1 MSEKHECKTCK
12 YEKLSICDDPCSYCR
27 YPAGRWEPA
36 EKTYTLADLEQAR
49 KQALDDAART
59 VLNWPLPTIQAPS
72 MWLID
77 KHGIAADIRS
87 LGPIGETREETERRV
102 RRETVEAIELRMNN
116 ETPDNGDEYS
126 WYQLG
131 LLQGLDEGRAIVK
144 SIITEGKH
152 DGLS

>member
-1 MSEKHECKTCK
+1 MSDKQYDIGDNQPDCTGPEK
-12 YEKLSICDDPCSYCR
+12 
-27 YPAGRWEPA
+27 A
-36 EKTYTLADLEQAR
+36 YTLADLEQAR

-102 RRETVEAIELRMNN
+102 RRETVEKMSVFIARA
-116 ETPDNGDEYS
+116 D
-126 WYQLG
+126 
-131 LLQGLDEGRAIVK
+131 LLQFEDEIDAIA
-144 SIITEGKH
+144 EGK
-152 DGLS
+152 